1 VEVRAALAR
10 FLELHTLRANMPFG
24 PGHPDRFTSRSLRAF
39 LHGACERL
47 ALRDAVRLFQLRI
60 AGEIVASRI
69 GFVMG
74 DSLYLYH
81 SGFDPAWARYGVMT
95 TMVAEV
101 MQYAI
106 ASGLGTVN
114 LSLVAEHS
122 KIRWRPRRVDFYSA
136 LVHRDSLRSR
146 LACGAYH
153 MAISGRGV
161 PGRLLKHLLQSSGRD
176 WN

>member
-1 VEVRAALAR
+1 
-10 FLELHTLRANMPFG
+10 
-24 PGHPDRFTSRSLRAF
+24 
-39 LHGACERL
+39 
-47 ALRDAVRLFQLRI
+47 
-60 AGEIVASRI
+60 
-69 GFVMG
+69 
-74 DSLYLYH
+74 
-81 SGFDPAWARYGVMT
+81 MT

-101 MQYAI
+101 MRYAI
-106 ASGLGTVN
+106 ASGLRSVN

-161 PGRLLKHLLQSSGRD
+161 PGLLLKHLLQSSGRD